1 MSKHMGVESPKR
13 KCMQGG
19 PLRVANGVTTPLI
32 GVITPVTPFIT
43 PFISGSGPHV
53 GGFISLEHFLVSMV
67 P

>member
-32 GVITPVTPFIT
+32 GVITPVTPFI
-43 PFISGSGPHV
+43 SGSGPHV